1 MNALLINLCTSS
13 KFEYNHIGI
22 EHLEIGVLFMSKK
35 KKGGYKMAGISST
48 IRLSD
53 AMTPVLT
60 NITGALHM
68 TLNAFSALQTAAN
81 VNMNTTLF
89 DSARSSIQEADIAL
103 AGYQERLNEIN
114 NRQPP
119 VPPTPPIPPVP
130 PQPPQPQWQNLNT
143 SQIFMN
149 SGATRFVEEIN
160 ATNSAMRQVLQTQ
173 QQLSTQAANLNILPS
188 SALNDF
194 NNVQERIHQVQAA
207 MMEIQNIPLHLRT
220 DSINN
225 QLEVIREQMS
235 QIGEVQNNVS
245 GSLGTMNTQAANA
258 SLQQL
263 NDMLENVT
271 RHIRDINSQQI
282 RPQWQNI
289 SAPQL
294 FTNTG
299 AERFLEEMN
308 AANNSMREVLQTQQQ
323 ISTQAMSTHL
333 LSTNALNDFNNV
345 QEKVHIVQSAMME
358 LQNIPLYLRTDT
370 MNNQIESIRQQ
381 MQGVGTL
388 QSQISN
394 AVINMDTAGAN
405 ASLQQLNDMMD
416 SVMRNVRSI
425 NAQQITPQ
433 WQSVAALPVFQ
444 NTGAERFQA
453 EVAAANNAMERML
466 QINAQVRAST
476 ASMRMLP
483 PNAQAD
489 IANIGNRMT
498 QLAHKIRQIDKIPVS
513 MRTETLNNQL
523 ENLRG
528 QFFQATQSAEALNR
542 AMQGGDLSA
551 ANTAAQQLNSTLGTA
566 ERTIRDNIN
575 AQNNFNHSVAQGTA
589 AASGL
594 ESMIRRYG
602 AAILSFAGVKKVL
615 NLSDT
620 LTQSTARINMM
631 TKGLEDVGAVQD
643 KIFAAAQRARGNYQ
657 EMLGMVGSFGVR
669 AEAAFSSTSET
680 IKFAENLNKLYV
692 MAGTAQGEAA
702 GATLQLTQALG
713 SGVLRGQEL
722 NSVFKAAPNLIQIVA
737 DYMGVGI
744 DKIRE
749 TAMEGKLSASVVKN
763 AVLSASEDIDK
774 QFSQMPTTFAQVAN
788 SIGNQALMAFQPVLA
803 QISDITKSDRFQSM
817 VTGIV
822 NGLASVA
829 SVATQVFDALA
840 TGAAFVVD
848 NWDAISPIIYG
859 VATAFGTYAVALGI
873 QTAAT
878 WVANGAAQAFFKT
891 LLTNPL
897 TWIALLVGMVITAV
911 AAWID
916 KIGGLKVAWLTVVD
930 AIKFAWDG
938 LILAAQKVWMNVQT
952 AFENLVLA
960 VETARMGVLNALD
973 SMKASGL
980 TIIQNFVN
988 GAIDLINDL
997 ISAVNTI
1004 AGTSFE
1010 MVGHVTWGTDAAL
1023 EAAANKAARQEYLD
1037 NISNNFASRQAQRQA
1052 EFDAAFNEM
1061 IAAHQERQA
1070 EIFGVRV
1077 SQSPG
1082 FAAARGA
1089 LNIKDNSNLLEAGNY
1104 NTAAI
1109 ADSTRDITDS
1119 LEMTREDLKAMK
1131 DIAERDYINRFT
1143 TAENKVEV
1151 GNISIVANEAQ
1162 DLDGMV
1168 DYLTQQLSEQMAM
1181 SASGYHNY

>member
-1 MNALLINLCTSS
+1 
-13 KFEYNHIGI
+13 
-22 EHLEIGVLFMSKK
+22 MSK

-48 IRLSD
+48 ITLTD
-53 AMTPVLT
+53 GMTPVLKS
-60 NITGALHM
+60 ITGALHM

-89 DSARSSIQEADIAL
+89 DSARSSIQQADIAL

-114 NRQPP
+114 RQPP
-119 VPPTPPIPPVP
+119 IPPTPPQPPV
-130 PQPPQPQWQNLNT
+130 PPQPQWQNLST
-143 SQIFMN
+143 QQIFMN

-207 MMEIQNIPLHLRT
+207 MLEIQNIPLHLRT

-235 QIGEVQNNVS
+235 RIGEVQNNVS
-245 GSLGTMNTQAANA
+245 SSLGTMNTQAANA

-282 RPQWQNI
+282 RPPWQNI

-294 FTNTG
+294 FMNTG

-308 AANNSMREVLQTQQQ
+308 AANNSMRQVLQTQQQ
-323 ISTQAMSTHL
+323 ISSQAMSTHL
-333 LSTNALNDFNNV
+333 LSANALNDFNNV

-358 LQNIPLYLRTDT
+358 LQNIPLYLRTDA

-433 WQSVAALPVFQ
+433 WQSVAAPPVFQ

-483 PNAQAD
+483 ANAQAD

-498 QLAHKIRQIDKIPVS
+498 QLAQKIQAINRIPVS

-551 ANTAAQQLNSTLGTA
+551 ANTAAQQLNASLGTA

-575 AQNNFNHSVAQGTA
+575 AQNNFNQSIHQGTV

-620 LTQSTARINMM
+620 LVQTNARIAMM
-631 TKGLEDVGAVQD
+631 AGGVEHVGAVQD
-643 KIFAAAQRARGNYQ
+643 QVFAAAQRARGNYQ
-657 EMLGMVGSFGVR
+657 EMLDMVGKFGMR
-669 AEAAFSSTSET
+669 AKAAFGNTNET
-680 IKFAENLNKLYV
+680 IKFAENLNKMYAI
-692 MAGTAQGEAA
+692 AGANQMEVAS
-702 GATLQLTQALG
+702 ATLQLTQALG

-722 NSVFKAAPNLIQIVA
+722 NAVFNAAPNVIQAVA
-737 DYMGVGI
+737 DYMEVPIG
-744 DKIRE
+744 KIRE
-749 TAMEGKLSASVVKN
+749 LAAEGKVTASIVKN
-763 AVLSASEDIDK
+763 ALLSATEDIDK

-848 NWDAISPIIYG
+848 NLSVIEPLVLGMA
-859 VATAFGTYAVALGI
+859 AAFGVYQLAVNG
-873 QTAAT
+873 AT
-878 WVANGAAQAFFKT
+878 WATNAAKLATNAWKGVQTVFNTVMAMNPIFIIILAIIT
-891 LLTNPL
+891 L
-897 TWIALLVGMVITAV
+897 IAILYSVIAV
-911 AAWID
+911 INRVTGDSISAT
-916 KIGGLKVAWLTVVD
+916 GLITGTLSFGLAV
-930 AIKFAWDG
+930 IKNT
-938 LILAAQKVWMNVQT
+938 ILAAIELIFTLVETIINPLV
-952 AFENLVLA
+952 AIANFVENLFNDPIAAVIHLFADMADAVLGII
-960 VETARMGVLNALD
+960 EGL
-973 SMKASGL
+973 AS
-980 TIIQNFVN
+980 
-988 GAIDLINDL
+988 AIDMVFGSSLANH
-997 ISAVNTI
+997 V
-1004 AGTSFE
+1004 AGWRESLSSVADE
-1010 MVGHVTWGTDAAL
+1010 WANKLGNGTY
-1023 EAAANKAARQEYLD
+1023 EAAAGTFDLD
-1037 NISNNFASRQAQRQA
+1037 KMMAEVGIDLQRTAYSDAWDTGYDWGASLFAEES
-1052 EFDAAFNEM
+1052 
-1061 IAAHQERQA
+1061 
-1070 EIFGVRV
+1070 
-1077 SQSPG
+1077 
-1082 FAAARGA
+1082 GA
-1089 LNIKDNSNLLEAGNY
+1089 LFGAGADTGMQYINDGLLLQGNY

-1109 ADSTRDITDS
+1109 ADATHDITDS
-1119 LEMTREDLKAMK
+1119 LEISNEELKYMK
-1131 DIAERDYINRFT
+1131 DMAERDYINRFT
-1143 TAENKVEV
+1143 TAEIKVDMGGV
-1151 GNISIVANEAQ
+1151 TNNVSQAQ

-1168 DYLTQQLSEQMAM
+1168 DYLIYKVVGDAEMMA
-1181 SASGYHNY
+1181 AGYHNY

>member
-1 MNALLINLCTSS
+1 
-13 KFEYNHIGI
+13 
-22 EHLEIGVLFMSKK
+22 
-35 KKGGYKMAGISST
+35 
-48 IRLSD
+48 
-53 AMTPVLT
+53 MTPVLT
-60 NITGALHM
+60 SITGALHM

-89 DSARSSIQEADIAL
+89 DSARSSIQQADIAL

-119 VPPTPPIPPVP
+119 TPPQPPVP
-130 PQPPQPQWQNLNT
+130 PQPPQWQNLST
-143 SQIFMN
+143 QQIFTN
-149 SGATRFVEEIN
+149 IGAERFVEEIN

-173 QQLSTQAANLNILPS
+173 QQLS
-188 SALNDF
+188 
-194 NNVQERIHQVQAA
+194 
-207 MMEIQNIPLHLRT
+207 
-220 DSINN
+220 
-225 QLEVIREQMS
+225 
-235 QIGEVQNNVS
+235 
-245 GSLGTMNTQAANA
+245 TQAANA

-282 RPQWQNI
+282 RPPWQNI

-294 FTNTG
+294 FMNTG

-308 AANNSMREVLQTQQQ
+308 AANNSMRQVLQTQQQ

-333 LSTNALNDFNNV
+333 LSANALNDFNNV
-345 QEKVHIVQSAMME
+345 QEKVHIVQSALTE
-358 LQNIPLYLRTDT
+358 LSNTPPYLRTDT
-370 MNNQIESIRQQ
+370 MNNQIEGIRQQ

-433 WQSVAALPVFQ
+433 WQSVAAPPVFQ

-453 EVAAANNAMERML
+453 EVAAANTAMERML

-483 PNAQAD
+483 ANAQAD
-489 IANIGNRMT
+489 IANIGNRMQ
-498 QLAHKIRQIDKIPVS
+498 QLAQKIQAINRIPVS

-551 ANTAAQQLNSTLGTA
+551 ANMAAQQLNASLGTA

-575 AQNNFNHSVAQGTA
+575 AQNNFNHSVTQGTV

-620 LTQSTARINMM
+620 LVQTNARIAMM
-631 TKGLEDVGAVQD
+631 AGGVEHVGAVQD
-643 KIFAAAQRARGNYQ
+643 QVFAAAQRARGNYQ
-657 EMLGMVGSFGVR
+657 EMLDMVGKFGMR
-669 AEAAFSSTSET
+669 AKAAFGNTNET
-680 IKFAENLNKLYV
+680 IKFAENLNKMYAI
-692 MAGTAQGEAA
+692 AGANQMEVAS
-702 GATLQLTQALG
+702 ATLQLTQALG

-722 NSVFKAAPNLIQIVA
+722 NAVFNAAPNVIQTVA
-737 DYMGVGI
+737 DYMGVNIG
-744 DKIRE
+744 KIRE
-749 TAMEGKLSASVVKN
+749 LAAEGKVTAEIVKN
-763 AVLSASEDIDK
+763 ALLGATADIDEK
-774 QFSQMPTTFAQVAN
+774 FSQMPTTFGQVMN

-840 TGAAFVVD
+840 TGAAAVVD
-848 NWDAISPIIYG
+848 NLSVIEPLVLG
-859 VATAFGTYAVALGI
+859 MATAFGVYTAAVVAHNVAQGI
-873 QTAAT
+873 NIGLQTAHAIAIAVKTKSTIADVAAT
-878 WVANGAAQAFFKT
+878 YNLTVAQWALNSAF
-891 LLTNPL
+891 LACPL
-897 TWIALLVGMVITAV
+897 TWIVVGIIAVISIFFALIAVINKVTGDSISGIGLITGTLSFGLAV
-911 AAWID
+911 
-916 KIGGLKVAWLTVVD
+916 
-930 AIKFAWDG
+930 IKNT
-938 LILAAQKVWMNVQT
+938 ILAAIELIFTLVETIVNPLV
-952 AFENLVLA
+952 AIANFVENLFNDPIAAVIHLFADMADAVLGII
-960 VETARMGVLNALD
+960 EGL
-973 SMKASGL
+973 AS
-980 TIIQNFVN
+980 
-988 GAIDLINDL
+988 AIDMVFGSSLA
-997 ISAVNTI
+997 SHV
-1004 AGTSFE
+1004 AGWRESLSSVADE
-1010 MVGHVTWGTDAAL
+1010 WANKLGNGTY
-1023 EAAANKAARQEYLD
+1023 EAAAGTFDLD
-1037 NISNNFASRQAQRQA
+1037 A
-1052 EFDAAFNEM
+1052 M
-1061 IAAHQERQA
+1061 MA
-1070 EIFGVRV
+1070 EIGMDLRRTDYGDAWDAGYDWGA
-1077 SQSPG
+1077 SL
-1082 FAAARGA
+1082 FAEESGA
-1089 LNIKDNSNLLEAGNY
+1089 LFGAGSNSGMQYINDGLLMQGNY

-1119 LEMTREDLKAMK
+1119 LEISNEELKYMK
-1131 DIAERDYINRFT
+1131 DMAERDYINRFT
-1143 TAENKVEV
+1143 TAEVKIDV
-1151 GNISIVANEAQ
+1151 GGISNTVNEAQ

-1168 DYLTQQLSEQMAM
+1168 DYLIHDLLEKQAM
-1181 SASGYHNY
+1181 SAAGYHNY

>member
-1 MNALLINLCTSS
+1 
-13 KFEYNHIGI
+13 
-22 EHLEIGVLFMSKK
+22 
-35 KKGGYKMAGISST
+35 MAGISST

-89 DSARSSIQEADIAL
+89 DSARASIQQADIAL

-114 NRQPP
+114 RQPP
-119 VPPTPPIPPVP
+119 VPPTPPQPPV
-130 PQPPQPQWQNLNT
+130 PPQPQWQNLST
-143 SQIFMN
+143 QQIFMN

-289 SAPQL
+289 SSPQL
-294 FTNTG
+294 FMNTG

-333 LSTNALNDFNNV
+333 LSANALNDFNNV
-345 QEKVHIVQSAMME
+345 QEKVHIVQSALTE
-358 LQNIPLYLRTDT
+358 LSNTPPYLRTDT
-370 MNNQIESIRQQ
+370 MNNQIEGIRQQ

-394 AVINMDTAGAN
+394 AIINMDTAGAN

-433 WQSVAALPVFQ
+433 WQSVAAPPVFQ

-466 QINAQVRAST
+466 QVQAQVRAST

-483 PNAQAD
+483 ANAQAD
-489 IANIGNRMT
+489 IANMGTRMQ
-498 QLAHKIRQIDKIPVS
+498 QLAQKIQAINRIPVS
-513 MRTETLNNQL
+513 MRTEILNNQL

-551 ANTAAQQLNSTLGTA
+551 ANTAAQQLNASLGTA

-575 AQNNFNHSVAQGTA
+575 AQNNFNHSVAQGTV

-620 LTQSTARINMM
+620 LVQTNARIAMM
-631 TKGLEDVGAVQD
+631 AGGMDKVGAVQD
-643 KIFAAAQRARGNYQ
+643 QVFAAAQRARGNYQ
-657 EMLGMVGSFGVR
+657 EMLDMVGKFGMR
-669 AEAAFSSTSET
+669 AKAAFGNTNET
-680 IKFAENLNKLYV
+680 IKFAENLNKMYAI
-692 MAGTAQGEAA
+692 AGANQMEVAS
-702 GATLQLTQALG
+702 ATLQLTQALG

-722 NSVFKAAPNLIQIVA
+722 NAVFNAAPNVIQAVA
-737 DYMGVGI
+737 DYMEVPIG
-744 DKIRE
+744 KIRE
-749 TAMEGKLSASVVKN
+749 LAAEGKVTASIVKN
-763 AVLSASEDIDK
+763 ALLSATEDIDK
-774 QFSQMPTTFAQVAN
+774 QFSQMPTTFAQVMN
-788 SIGNQALMAFQPVLA
+788 SIANQALMAFQPVLT

-829 SVATQVFDALA
+829 SMATQVFDALA

-848 NWDAISPIIYG
+848 NWSIIEPLALG
-859 VATAFGTYAVALGI
+859 VATAFGVY
-873 QTAAT
+873 TAA
-878 WVANGAAQAFFKT
+878 VIAHNVVQGIHNQLQA
-891 LLTNPL
+891 
-897 TWIALLVGMVITAV
+897 
-911 AAWID
+911 
-916 KIGGLKVAWLTVVD
+916 
-930 AIKFAWDG
+930 
-938 LILAAQKVWMNVQT
+938 
-952 AFENLVLA
+952 
-960 VETARMGVLNALD
+960 
-973 SMKASGL
+973 
-980 TIIQNFVN
+980 
-988 GAIDLINDL
+988 
-997 ISAVNTI
+997 ISA
-1004 AGTSFE
+1004 AR
-1010 MVGHVTWGTDAAL
+1010 AAL
-1023 EAAANKAARQEYLD
+1023 VATGSLAEAAAARTATGAQVGWNTALLACPITWIIGGIMLAIGAFFALIAVINKVTGDSISATGLITGTLSVGLAAIKNTIFAAIELVFTLVETIVNPLVAVANFVSNLFNDPIGSIIHLFADMADSVLGIIEGLASAIDMVFGSSLASHVAGWRDNLSSVADEWAAKLGNGTYEAAAGTFDLD
-1037 NISNNFASRQAQRQA
+1037 A
-1052 EFDAAFNEM
+1052 M
-1061 IAAHQERQA
+1061 MA
-1070 EIFGVRV
+1070 EIGIDLQRTAY
-1077 SQSPG
+1077 SDAWDTGYDWGAG
-1082 FAAARGA
+1082 FFAEESGA
-1089 LNIKDNSNLLEAGNY
+1089 LFGAGSDAGMQYINDGLLMQGNY

-1119 LEMTREDLKAMK
+1119 LEISNEELKYMK
-1131 DIAERDYINRFT
+1131 DMAERDYINRFT

>member
-1 MNALLINLCTSS
+1 
-13 KFEYNHIGI
+13 
-22 EHLEIGVLFMSKK
+22 MSKK
-35 KKGGYKMAGISST
+35 KGGLKMAGISST

-53 AMTPVLT
+53 AMTPVLKS
-60 NITGALHM
+60 ITGALHM

-81 VNMNTTLF
+81 VNMNTASF
-89 DSARSSIQEADIAL
+89 EAARASIQEADIAL

-130 PQPPQPQWQNLNT
+130 PQPPQWQNLNA

-149 SGATRFVEEIN
+149 TGAERFLEEIN

-282 RPQWQNI
+282 RPPWQNI

-294 FTNTG
+294 FMDTG
-299 AERFLEEMN
+299 TERFLEEMN
-308 AANNSMREVLQTQQQ
+308 AANNSMRQVLQTQQQ

-333 LSTNALNDFNNV
+333 LSANALNDFNNV

-358 LQNIPLYLRTDT
+358 LQNIPLYLRTDAI
-370 MNNQIESIRQQ
+370 NNQIEGIRQQ

-394 AVINMDTAGAN
+394 AVVNMDTAGAN

-433 WQSVAALPVFQ
+433 WQSTASVQVFQ

-498 QLAHKIRQIDKIPVS
+498 QLAQKIQAINRIPVS

-551 ANTAAQQLNSTLGTA
+551 ANTAAQQLNASLGTA

-575 AQNNFNHSVAQGTA
+575 AQNNFNQSVHQGTV

-620 LTQSTARINMM
+620 LTQSNARIAMM
-631 TKGLEDVGAVQD
+631 AGGVEHVGAVQD
-643 KIFAAAQRARGNYQ
+643 QVFAAAQRARGNYQ
-657 EMLGMVGSFGVR
+657 EMLDMVGKFGMR
-669 AEAAFSSTSET
+669 AKAAFGNTNET
-680 IKFAENLNKLYV
+680 IKFAENLNKMYAI
-692 MAGTAQGEAA
+692 AGANQMEVAS
-702 GATLQLTQALG
+702 ATLQLTQALG

-722 NSVFKAAPNLIQIVA
+722 NAVFNAAPNVIQAVA
-737 DYMGVGI
+737 DYMEVPIG
-744 DKIRE
+744 KIRE
-749 TAMEGKLSASVVKN
+749 LAAEGKVTASIVKN
-763 AVLSASEDIDK
+763 ALLSATEDIDK
-774 QFSQMPTTFAQVAN
+774 QFSQMPTTFGQVMN
-788 SIGNQALMAFQPVLA
+788 SIANQALMAFQPVLA

-829 SVATQVFDALA
+829 SMATQVFDALA
-840 TGAAFVVD
+840 TGAAVVVD
-848 NWDAISPIIYG
+848 NLSVIEPLVLGMA
-859 VATAFGTYAVALGI
+859 AAFGVYQLAVNG
-873 QTAAT
+873 AT
-878 WVANGAAQAFFKT
+878 WATNAAKLATNAWKGVQTVFNTVMAMNPIFIIILAIIT
-891 LLTNPL
+891 L
-897 TWIALLVGMVITAV
+897 IAILYSVIAV
-911 AAWID
+911 INRVTGDSISAT
-916 KIGGLKVAWLTVVD
+916 GLITGTLSFGLAV
-930 AIKFAWDG
+930 IKNT
-938 LILAAQKVWMNVQT
+938 ILAAIELIFTLVETIVNPLV
-952 AFENLVLA
+952 AIANFVENLFNDPIAAVIHLFADMADAVLGII
-960 VETARMGVLNALD
+960 EGL
-973 SMKASGL
+973 AS
-980 TIIQNFVN
+980 
-988 GAIDLINDL
+988 AIDM
-997 ISAVNTI
+997 VF
-1004 AGTSFE
+1004 GTSLAS
-1010 MVGHVTWGTDAAL
+1010 HVAGWRESLSSVADEWANKLGNGTY
-1023 EAAANKAARQEYLD
+1023 EAAAGTFDLD
-1037 NISNNFASRQAQRQA
+1037 A
-1052 EFDAAFNEM
+1052 M
-1061 IAAHQERQA
+1061 MA
-1070 EIFGVRV
+1070 EIGIDLQRTAYGDAWNTGYDWGA
-1077 SQSPG
+1077 G
-1082 FAAARGA
+1082 FSAIDSGA
-1089 LNIKDNSNLLEAGNY
+1089 LFGAGSDAGMQYINDGLLMQGNY

-1119 LEMTREDLKAMK
+1119 LEMTREDLKYMK
-1131 DIAERDYINRFT
+1131 DMAERDYINRFT

>member
-1 MNALLINLCTSS
+1 
-13 KFEYNHIGI
+13 
-22 EHLEIGVLFMSKK
+22 
-35 KKGGYKMAGISST
+35 
-48 IRLSD
+48 
-53 AMTPVLT
+53 MTPVLKS
-60 NITGALHM
+60 ITGALHM

-89 DSARSSIQEADIAL
+89 DSARASIQQADIAL

-114 NRQPP
+114 RQPP
-119 VPPTPPIPPVP
+119 VPPTPPQPPV
-130 PQPPQPQWQNLNT
+130 PPQPQWQNLST
-143 SQIFMN
+143 QQIFMN

-194 NNVQERIHQVQAA
+194 NNVQERIHQVQMA

-220 DSINN
+220 DNINN

-235 QIGEVQNNVS
+235 RIGEVQNNVG

-282 RPQWQNI
+282 RPAWQN
-289 SAPQL
+289 L
-294 FTNTG
+294 NTSQIFMNSG

-333 LSTNALNDFNNV
+333 LSANALNDFNNV
-345 QEKVHIVQSAMME
+345 QEKVHIVQSTMME
-358 LQNIPLYLRTDT
+358 LQNIPLYLRTDA

-388 QSQISN
+388 QNQISN
-394 AVINMDTAGAN
+394 AIINMDTAGAN

-433 WQSVAALPVFQ
+433 WQSVAAPPVFQ

-466 QINAQVRAST
+466 QVQAQVRAST

-483 PNAQAD
+483 ANAQAD
-489 IANIGNRMT
+489 IANMGNRMQ
-498 QLAHKIRQIDKIPVS
+498 QLAQKIQAINRIPVS
-513 MRTETLNNQL
+513 MRTEILNNQL

-551 ANTAAQQLNSTLGTA
+551 ANTAAQQLNASLGTA

-575 AQNNFNHSVAQGTA
+575 AQNNFNHSVAQGTV

-620 LTQSTARINMM
+620 LVQTNARIAMM
-631 TKGLEDVGAVQD
+631 AGGVEHVGAVQD
-643 KIFAAAQRARGNYQ
+643 QVFAAAQRARGNYQ
-657 EMLGMVGSFGVR
+657 EMLDMVGKFGMR
-669 AEAAFSSTSET
+669 AKAAFGNTNET
-680 IKFAENLNKLYV
+680 IKFAENLNKMYAI
-692 MAGTAQGEAA
+692 AGANQMEVAS
-702 GATLQLTQALG
+702 ATLQLTQALG

-722 NSVFKAAPNLIQIVA
+722 NAVFNAAPNVIQAVA
-737 DYMGVGI
+737 DYMEVPIG
-744 DKIRE
+744 KIRE
-749 TAMEGKLSASVVKN
+749 LAAEGKVTASIVKN
-763 AVLSASEDIDK
+763 ALLSATEDIDK
-774 QFSQMPTTFAQVAN
+774 QFSQMPTTFAQVMN
-788 SIGNQALMAFQPVLA
+788 SIANQALMAFQPVLT

-829 SVATQVFDALA
+829 SMATQVFDALA

-859 VATAFGTYAVALGI
+859 VAVAFGTFAVATSI
-873 QTAAT
+873 AT
-878 WVANGAAQAFFKT
+878 LATNILNSALWK
-891 LLTNPL
+891 NPL
-897 TWIALLVGMVITAV
+897 TWIAALIGIVVAAV
-911 AAWID
+911 ALWVD
-916 KIGGLKVAWLTVVD
+916 KIGGLKVAWLTTVD
-930 AIKFAWDG
+930 AIKTAWDG

-960 VETARMGVLNALD
+960 VETTRAGVLNALD

-1052 EFDAAFNEM
+1052 EFDAALAE
-1061 IAAHQERQA
+1061 ATKAHQTRQN
-1070 EIFGVRV
+1070 EILGVRV

-1082 FAAARGA
+1082 FAAAQGA
-1089 LNIKDNSNLLEAGNY
+1089 LNIKDNNSDLLEAGNY

-1119 LEMTREDLKAMK
+1119 LEISNEELKYMK
-1131 DIAERDYINRFT
+1131 DMAERDYINRFT

-1181 SASGYHNY
+1181 SAAGYHNY

>member
-1 MNALLINLCTSS
+1 
-13 KFEYNHIGI
+13 
-22 EHLEIGVLFMSKK
+22 MSKK
-35 KKGGYKMAGISST
+35 KGGLKMAGISST

-53 AMTPVLT
+53 AMTPVLKS
-60 NITGALHM
+60 ITGALHM

-81 VNMNTTLF
+81 VNMNTASF
-89 DSARSSIQEADIAL
+89 EAARASIQEADIAL

-119 VPPTPPIPPVP
+119 TPPQPPV
-130 PQPPQPQWQNLNT
+130 PPQPQWQNLST
-143 SQIFMN
+143 QQIFMN

-235 QIGEVQNNVS
+235 RIGEVQNNVS

-282 RPQWQNI
+282 RPPWQNI

-294 FTNTG
+294 FMDTG

-308 AANNSMREVLQTQQQ
+308 AANNSMRQVLQTQQQ

-333 LSTNALNDFNNV
+333 LSANALNDFNNV

-358 LQNIPLYLRTDT
+358 LQNIPLYLRTDAI
-370 MNNQIESIRQQ
+370 NNQIEGIRQQ

-394 AVINMDTAGAN
+394 AVVNMDTAGAN

-433 WQSVAALPVFQ
+433 WQSTASVQVFQ

-483 PNAQAD
+483 ANAQAD

-498 QLAHKIRQIDKIPVS
+498 QLAQKIQAINRIPVS

-551 ANTAAQQLNSTLGTA
+551 ANTAAQQLNASLGTA

-575 AQNNFNHSVAQGTA
+575 AQNNFNHSVAQGTV

-657 EMLGMVGSFGVR
+657 EMLGMIGSFGVR

-680 IKFAENLNKLYV
+680 IKFAENLNKIYAI
-692 MAGTAQGEAA
+692 AGTNQAEAR

-722 NSVFKAAPNLIQIVA
+722 NSVFAAAPNLIKTVA
-737 DYMGVGI
+737 DYMGVNIG
-744 DKIRE
+744 KIRE
-749 TAMEGKLSASVVKN
+749 MAADGKLSASVVKN

-774 QFSQMPTTFAQVAN
+774 QFSQMPTTFGQVMN
-788 SIGNQALMAFQPVLA
+788 SIANQALMAFQPVLA

-822 NGLASVA
+822 NGLASLA
-829 SVATQVFDALA
+829 SMATQVFDALA

-848 NWDAISPIIYG
+848 NWSVIEPIVWGLVAAYTAYNTVLAIGKGLEKAISAAKGIY
-859 VATAFGTYAVALGI
+859 ATITAIA
-873 QTAAT
+873 TAAT
-878 WVANGAAQAFFKT
+878 LAHAAGQSALNAALKACPIVWIIT
-891 LLTNPL
+891 L
-897 TWIALLVGMVITAV
+897 IAVLV
-911 AAWID
+911 AAIVGIIVAIIKWID
-916 KIGGLKVAWLTVVD
+916 KTIGLKVAWLTVVD

-960 VETARMGVLNALD
+960 VETARAGVLNALD

-997 ISAVNTI
+997 ISAVNAV

-1052 EFDAAFNEM
+1052 EFDAALAE
-1061 IAAHQERQA
+1061 ATKAHQERQN
-1070 EIFGVRV
+1070 EILGVRV
-1077 SQSPG
+1077 SRTPG
-1082 FAAARGA
+1082 FAAAQGA
-1089 LNIKDNSNLLEAGNY
+1089 LNIKDNNSDLLEAGNY

-1109 ADSTRDITDS
+1109 ADSTHDITDS

-1143 TAENKVEV
+1143 TAEVKIDIGGINN
-1151 GNISIVANEAQ
+1151 NISEAQ
-1162 DLDGMV
+1162 DLDGAINNMIYDMV
-1168 DYLTQQLSEQMAM
+1168 EKAQM
-1181 SASGYHNY
+1181 SAAGFHNY

>member
-1 MNALLINLCTSS
+1 
-13 KFEYNHIGI
+13 
-22 EHLEIGVLFMSKK
+22 
-35 KKGGYKMAGISST
+35 MAGISST

-60 NITGALHM
+60 SITGALHM

-81 VNMNTTLF
+81 VNMNTASF
-89 DSARSSIQEADIAL
+89 EAARASIQEADIAL
-103 AGYQERLNEIN
+103 ASYQERLNEIN

-130 PQPPQPQWQNLNT
+130 PQPPQPPQWQNLNT
-143 SQIFMN
+143 LQIFMN
-149 SGATRFVEEIN
+149 TGAERFLEEIN

-173 QQLSTQAANLNILPS
+173 QQLSAQAANLNILPS
-188 SALNDF
+188 GALNDF
-194 NNVQERIHQVQAA
+194 NNVQERIHQVQSA
-207 MMEIQNIPLHLRT
+207 MLEIQNIPLHLRT

-235 QIGEVQNNVS
+235 RIGEVQNNVS

-282 RPQWQNI
+282 RPAWQN
-289 SAPQL
+289 L
-294 FTNTG
+294 NTSQIFMNSG

-345 QEKVHIVQSAMME
+345 QEKVHIVQSTMME
-358 LQNIPLYLRTDT
+358 LQNIPLYLRTDA

-381 MQGVGTL
+381 MQNVGTL

-394 AVINMDTAGAN
+394 AIINMDTAGAN

-433 WQSVAALPVFQ
+433 WQSVAAPPVFQ

-483 PNAQAD
+483 ANAQAD

-498 QLAHKIRQIDKIPVS
+498 QLAHKIRQLDRIPVRL
-513 MRTETLNNQL
+513 RTDALNNQL

-551 ANTAAQQLNSTLGTA
+551 ANTAAQQLNASLGTA

-575 AQNNFNHSVAQGTA
+575 AQNNFNHSVAQGTV

-657 EMLGMVGSFGVR
+657 EMLGMIGSFGVR

-680 IKFAENLNKLYV
+680 IKFAENLNKIYAI
-692 MAGTAQGEAA
+692 AGTNQAEAR

-722 NSVFKAAPNLIQIVA
+722 NSVFAAAPNLIKTVA
-737 DYMGVGI
+737 DYMGVNIG
-744 DKIRE
+744 KIRE
-749 TAMEGKLSASVVKN
+749 MAADGKLSASVVKN

-774 QFSQMPTTFAQVAN
+774 QFSQMPTTFGQVMN

-840 TGAAFVVD
+840 TGAAAIYD
-848 NWDAISPIIYG
+848 NWSIIEPLVLG
-859 VATAFGTYAVALGI
+859 VAGAFGVYTAAVVAHNVALGI
-873 QTAAT
+873 HNGLEKLATFQEATHAAATMMQSGATFAATAAQHGF
-878 WVANGAAQAFFKT
+878 NAALMAC
-891 LLTNPL
+891 PL
-897 TWIALLVGMVITAV
+897 TWIIIAVIAVISIFFALIAVINKVTGDSISGIGLITGTLSFGLAV
-911 AAWID
+911 
-916 KIGGLKVAWLTVVD
+916 
-930 AIKFAWDG
+930 IKNT
-938 LILAAQKVWMNVQT
+938 ILAAIELIFTLVETIVNPLV
-952 AFENLVLA
+952 AIANFVENLFNDPIAA
-960 VETARMGVLNALD
+960 VIHLFADMADAVLNIIEGL
-973 SMKASGL
+973 AS
-980 TIIQNFVN
+980 
-988 GAIDLINDL
+988 AIDM
-997 ISAVNTI
+997 VF
-1004 AGTSFE
+1004 GTSLAS
-1010 MVGHVTWGTDAAL
+1010 HVAGWRDSLASIADEWANKLGNGTY
-1023 EAAANKAARQEYLD
+1023 EAAAGTFDLD
-1037 NISNNFASRQAQRQA
+1037 A
-1052 EFDAAFNEM
+1052 M
-1061 IAAHQERQA
+1061 MA
-1070 EIFGVRV
+1070 EIGMDLRRTDYGDAWDAGYDWGA
-1077 SQSPG
+1077 G
-1082 FAAARGA
+1082 FFAEESGA
-1089 LNIKDNSNLLEAGNY
+1089 LFGAGSDAGMQYINDSLLLQGNY

-1119 LEMTREDLKAMK
+1119 LEISNEELKYMK
-1131 DIAERDYINRFT
+1131 DMAERDYINRFT
-1143 TAENKVEV
+1143 TAEVKIDIGGINN
-1151 GNISIVANEAQ
+1151 NISEAQ
-1162 DLDGMV
+1162 DLDGAINNMIYDMV
-1168 DYLTQQLSEQMAM
+1168 EKAQM
-1181 SASGYHNY
+1181 SAAGYHNY

>member
-1 MNALLINLCTSS
+1 M
-13 KFEYNHIGI
+13 
-22 EHLEIGVLFMSKK
+22 
-35 KKGGYKMAGISST
+35 
-48 IRLSD
+48 D
-53 AMTPVLT
+53 
-60 NITGALHM
+60 
-68 TLNAFSALQTAAN
+68 
-81 VNMNTTLF
+81 
-89 DSARSSIQEADIAL
+89 
-103 AGYQERLNEIN
+103 
-114 NRQPP
+114 
-119 VPPTPPIPPVP
+119 
-130 PQPPQPQWQNLNT
+130 
-143 SQIFMN
+143 
-149 SGATRFVEEIN
+149 
-160 ATNSAMRQVLQTQ
+160 
-173 QQLSTQAANLNILPS
+173 
-188 SALNDF
+188 
-194 NNVQERIHQVQAA
+194 
-207 MMEIQNIPLHLRT
+207 
-220 DSINN
+220 
-225 QLEVIREQMS
+225 
-235 QIGEVQNNVS
+235 
-245 GSLGTMNTQAANA
+245 
-258 SLQQL
+258 
-263 NDMLENVT
+263 
-271 RHIRDINSQQI
+271 
-282 RPQWQNI
+282 
-289 SAPQL
+289 
-294 FTNTG
+294 TG

-308 AANNSMREVLQTQQQ
+308 AANNSMRQVLQTQQQ

-333 LSTNALNDFNNV
+333 LSANALNDFNNV

-358 LQNIPLYLRTDT
+358 LQNIPLYLRTDAI
-370 MNNQIESIRQQ
+370 NNQIEGIRQQ

-394 AVINMDTAGAN
+394 AVVNMDTAGAN

-433 WQSVAALPVFQ
+433 WQSTASVQVFQ

-483 PNAQAD
+483 ANAQAD

-498 QLAHKIRQIDKIPVS
+498 QLTQKIQAINRIPVS

-551 ANTAAQQLNSTLGTA
+551 ANMAAQQLNASLGTA

-575 AQNNFNHSVAQGTA
+575 AQNNFNQSVHQGTV

-620 LTQSTARINMM
+620 LTQSNARIAMM
-631 TKGLEDVGAVQD
+631 AGGVEHVGAVQD
-643 KIFAAAQRARGNYQ
+643 QVFAAAQRARGNYQ
-657 EMLGMVGSFGVR
+657 EMLDMVGKFGMR
-669 AEAAFSSTSET
+669 AGDAFTNTNET
-680 IKFAENLNKLYV
+680 IKFAENLNKMYAI
-692 MAGTAQGEAA
+692 AGANQMETAS
-702 GATLQLTQALG
+702 ATLQLTQALG

-722 NSVFKAAPNLIQIVA
+722 NAVFNAAPNVIQTVA
-737 DYMGVGI
+737 DYMGVPIG
-744 DKIRE
+744 KIRE
-749 TAMEGKLSASVVKN
+749 LAAEGKVTASIVKN
-763 AVLSASEDIDK
+763 ALLSATEDIDK
-774 QFSQMPTTFAQVAN
+774 QFSQMPTTFGQVMN
-788 SIGNQALMAFQPVLA
+788 SIANQALMAFQPVLA

-829 SVATQVFDALA
+829 SMATQVFDALA

-848 NWDAISPIIYG
+848 NWDAISPVLYG
-859 VATAFGTYAVALGI
+859 VAAGLGAVSIAIMLLNIKTAIL
-873 QTAAT
+873 
-878 WVANGAAQAFFKT
+878 NST
-891 LLTNPL
+891 LLKNPIL
-897 TWIALLVGMVITAV
+897 AILAVIVAVITAIV
-911 AAWID
+911 TWID
-916 KIGGLKVAWLTVVD
+916 KTIGLKVAWLTVVD
-930 AIKFAWDG
+930 AIKTAWDG
-938 LILAAQKVWMNVQT
+938 LILAAQKVWMMVQT

-960 VETARMGVLNALD
+960 VETARMGILNTLD

-1070 EIFGVRV
+1070 EILGVRV

-1109 ADSTRDITDS
+1109 ADSTHDITDS

-1143 TAENKVEV
+1143 TAEVKIDIGGINN
-1151 GNISIVANEAQ
+1151 NISEAQ
-1162 DLDGMV
+1162 DLDGAINNMIYDMV
-1168 DYLTQQLSEQMAM
+1168 EKAQM
-1181 SASGYHNY
+1181 SAAGYHNY